1 MSHSG
6 AGIVEGRTISH
17 YRIVRKLGGGGM
29 GIVYKAEDV
38 RLNRFVALKF
48 LSPHLTQSETAKRRF
63 IREAQ
68 AASALDHPNV
78 CAVHDIEETPYGQL
92 FICMPYYEGETLD
105 RRVARGA
112 IPIGEAVNLVAK
124 IASGLEHA
132 HSQGIIHR
140 DIKPAN
146 IMLTRDGGVRILDFG
161 LAKLKGTT
169 RITRTNAATMGTC
182 DYMSPEQILG
192 AEVDGRSDIFSLGIV
207 LYEMIAG
214 CTPFHADLP
223 EAVMYQI
230 VNKAPRPLKELR
242 PQVNPRLQRIVDR
255 ALDKNVTNRYRT
267 ASEMESDLTALLN
280 HGFSAWRRF
289 ARAILFRARGSS

>member
-6 AGIVEGRTISH
+6 AGIVEGRTVSH
-17 YRIVRKLGGGGM
+17 YRIVKKLGGGGM

-48 LSPHLTQSETAKRRF
+48 LSPHLTQNETAKSRF

-78 CAVHDIEETPYGQL
+78 CAVHDIEETPHGQL
-92 FICMPYYEGETLD
+92 FICMPYYDGETLD
-105 RRVARGA
+105 RRLARSAMPLDEA
-112 IPIGEAVNLVAK
+112 IGIVAK
-124 IASGLEHA
+124 IAAGLEHA

-146 IMLTRDGGVRILDFG
+146 IMLTRDGGLRILDFG
-161 LAKLKGTT
+161 LAKLKGTA
-169 RITRTNAATMGTC
+169 RITRTSATTMGTC

-192 AEVDGRSDIFSLGIV
+192 AEVDRRSDIFSLGIV
-207 LYEMIAG
+207 LYELIAG
-214 CTPFHADLP
+214 QTPFHADHP

-230 VNKAPRPLKELR
+230 VHKEPRPLKELR
-242 PQVNPRLQRIVDR
+242 PQVKPRLQRIVDH
-255 ALDKNVTNRYRT
+255 ALNKNVANRYRT
-267 ASEMESDLTALLN
+267 ASEMESDLTALLDR
-280 HGFSAWRRF
+280 GFPAWRRF
-289 ARAILFRARGSS
+289 KRAILFRARGSS